1 MFAVKQ
7 AFLRRIPS
15 RDPRLL
21 DYCRVRTGTFSKV
34 RFNLSLLVGKITI
47 AELWCN
53 QKAGLLPSGALSAA
67 GGNGL
72 WI

>member
-1 MFAVKQ
+1 
-7 AFLRRIPS
+7 
-15 RDPRLL
+15 
-21 DYCRVRTGTFSKV
+21 V